1 MRLPN
6 GQPGALIPNDGIT
19 VARSSDRFDLSR
31 REDVDALRLP
41 TRRSSPRNSLHPHDC
56 RYQPR
61 LHAIDLTTRV
71 MVPASNRSNSQEHS
85 RCNLKYIANM
95 DEVHKWGS
103 SNRTS
108 GETAKWQNN
117 LRKTHPKLWRL
128 LQYIGGE
135 NMRRLT

>member
-1 MRLPN
+1 MVVSV
-6 GQPGALIPNDGIT
+6 GAGWEMMST
-19 VARSSDRFDLSR
+19 TAARSSDRFDLFR

-61 LHAIDLTTRV
+61 SHAIDLTTRV
-71 MVPASNRSNSQEHS
+71 MVPASNRSNSQEQD

-95 DEVHKWGS
+95 DEVHNVGFLKPI
-103 SNRTS
+103 N

-117 LRKTHPKLWRL
+117 LRKTQP
-128 LQYIGGE
+128 
-135 NMRRLT
+135 